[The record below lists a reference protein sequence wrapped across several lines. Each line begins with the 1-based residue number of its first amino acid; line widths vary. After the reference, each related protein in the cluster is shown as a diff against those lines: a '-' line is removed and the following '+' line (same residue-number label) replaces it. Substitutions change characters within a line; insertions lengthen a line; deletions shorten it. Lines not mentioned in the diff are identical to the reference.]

1 MKACLTLCFSCLFF
15 MAPGQDAIEILKQ
28 SFAKCQSVQSG
39 YYEMMHSQKYMS
51 GPDTNSTA
59 FNCYFK
65 KLEDDTLYSSA
76 FHYQSFGADQ
86 YYGDVMYTGEA
97 FVNFNAEDSTGRI
110 MVKSLWADKISDF
123 SHNYTFY
130 DPLTSRKSHPL
141 PEEEDLTDEDHSFHY
156 LGVEEINGY
165 ISDHIRVDVLPENDS
180 ADMFQVVRIE
190 YHFWIHQQDAIPV
203 QYVAAFDIAMS
214 GDTMYQYERIE
225 LLKYDLDNNEVD
237 SQINLET
244 IPDHVVL
251 KDYVPYK
258 SPEPLPIDTIAPE
271 WTLVSLTDDSVSLSE
286 LRGSVV
292 VIDFFYKACFP
303 CMQALPALQDLHER
317 YGEKGLVMVG
327 IDPYDTKEED
337 QIDEF
342 LAKRGV
348 TYTVLLGG
356 KDTAK
361 AYRVSGYPT
370 LYIVGKDGNI
380 VFTQVGYGKGTE
392 EELEEVIKANL

>member
-1 MKACLTLCFSCLFF
+1 MKYVLVICFALLSVCLL
-15 MAPGQDAIEILKQ
+15 GQDAKAILMQ
-28 SFAKCQSVQSG
+28 SYERCQSVRSG

-51 GPDTNSTA
+51 GPDTSSTA
-59 FNCYFK
+59 FNCHFK
-65 KLEDDTLYSSA
+65 KLKDDTLYSSA
-76 FHYQSFGADQ
+76 FHYQSFGEDQ
-86 YYGDVMYTGEA
+86 YYGDVMYTGDA

-110 MVKSLWADKISDF
+110 MLKSLWADKISDF

-130 DPLTSRKSHPL
+130 DPLTSGKSHPL
-141 PEEEDLTDEDHSFHY
+141 PEEEDFDDDDHTFVY
-156 LGVEEINGY
+156 VGQEKVNGY
-165 ISDHIRVDVLPENDS
+165 ATDHIRVDVQPENDT

-190 YHFWIHQQDAIPV
+190 YHFWIHQEDDIPV
-203 QYVAAFDIAMS
+203 QYTAAFDIAMN
-214 GDTMYQYERIE
+214 GDTMYQYELIE
-225 LLKYDLDNNEVD
+225 LLKYDLEYPEVD
-237 SQINLET
+237 KHLTLES
-244 IPDHVVL
+244 IPEYVVL

-258 SPEPLPIDTIAPE
+258 SPELLPADTIAPD
-271 WTLVSLTDDSVSLSE
+271 WKLVSLTDDSLSLSE
-286 LRGSVV
+286 LRGNLV

-317 YGEKGLVMVG
+317 YADQGLKMIG

-356 KDTAK
+356 KETAK
-361 AYRVSGYPT
+361 EYHVSGYPT
-370 LYIVGKDGNI
+370 LYIVGKDGKI

-392 EELEEVIKANL
+392 VELEEVIKANL

>member
-1 MKACLTLCFSCLFF
+1 MKYFLVMYCSMLSVTAF
-15 MAPGQDAIEILKQ
+15 AQDAKAILKQ
-28 SFAKCQSVQSG
+28 SYEKCQSVQSG
-39 YYEMMHSQKYMS
+39 YYEMMHNQKYMS
-51 GPDTNSTA
+51 GPDTNSIA
-59 FNCYFK
+59 FNCYFR

-76 FHYQSFGADQ
+76 FHYQSFGEDQ
-86 YYGDVMYTGEA
+86 YYGDVMYTGDA
-97 FVNFNAEDSTGRI
+97 FVNFNAEDSTGQI
-110 MVKSLWADKISDF
+110 MLKSLWAEEINDY

-130 DPLTSRKSHPL
+130 SPLTNRESHPL
-141 PEEEDLTDEDHSFHY
+141 PEQEDFDDEDYAFVY
-156 LGVEEINGY
+156 VGEETINGY
-165 ISDHIRVDVLPENDS
+165 ATDHIRVDVQPENDT
-180 ADMFQVVRIE
+180 ADMFQIVRIE
-190 YHFWIHQQDAIPV
+190 YHFWIHQRDDIPV
-203 QYVAAFDIAMS
+203 QYTAAFDIEMN
-214 GDTMYQYERIE
+214 GDTMFQYELIE
-225 LLKYDLDNNEVD
+225 LLKYDLNNQEVD
-237 SQINLET
+237 NHLTLES

-258 SPEPLPIDTIAPE
+258 SPDLLPVDTIAPG
-271 WTLVSLTDDSVSLSE
+271 WTLISLTDDSVSLSD

-317 YGEKGLVMVG
+317 YADKGLKMIG

-356 KDTAK
+356 KETAK
-361 AYRVSGYPT
+361 EYHVSGYPT
-370 LYIVGKDGNI
+370 LYIVGKDGKI